1 MSSIKKVAVIGSGVM
16 GSGIAAQA
24 ANAGIDVILL
34 DILPKEGSDRDAIA
48 KGAIQR
54 MLKTNPA
61 PLMHQRNAKRIR
73 PGNVED
79 HLEWLAECDL
89 VIEVVIENL
98 EIKQALYRKIDQHR
112 KASAIVTSNTST
124 IPLAHLVDGMG
135 EDFRQHFAVT
145 HFFNP
150 PRYMRLLELVAGPDT
165 HAGVISTLRDFGDRM
180 LGKSVVGCKD
190 TPGFIAN
197 RIGIL
202 WMGVAVRFAFED
214 GLTVEEADSII
225 GKPMGIPKTGIF
237 GLLDLVGIDL
247 QPHVESSMLA
257 TLPDEDMYR
266 DIHRPSAFIEKMIAE
281 GSTGRKGKGGFYR
294 LNRAGGKKVKEALDL
309 KTGEYHPANKSSLA
323 SVEAARAGLRA
334 LVEHPDRGGQYA
346 WRVLSYT
353 LSYAAALVPQIADH
367 IHAVDEAMKNG
378 YAWKWG
384 PFELIDKLGPQWFAK
399 KLAEQGMAVPP
410 LLQQVG
416 EGSFYQVE
424 NGKLQYFGTDGAYH
438 NVDRADG
445 VLLLADIKRA
455 GERIDGNRSASLWDI
470 GDKVLCL
477 EFHSKMNAIDEGIM
491 AAASKA
497 LKIIPAQGYRA
508 LVIHNE
514 GTNFSAGANVGV
526 GLFAA
531 NIAAWPRI
539 TESVKQ
545 GQDVYKALKFAPFP
559 VVGAPSGMALGGGC
573 EVLLHC
579 DALEAH
585 AETYMGLVEVGVGL
599 VPAWGGCK
607 EMLLR
612 WSENPRH
619 PKGPMPAVSK
629 VFETVATATVG
640 KSAEESRALL
650 YLRPSDN
657 IVMNRDRLLAS
668 AKERALAMAQDYAPP
683 EPRELT
689 LPGPSG
695 EAAMTLVLNDFH
707 RAGKATDHDVTVG
720 KKLAHVL
727 AGGKVDPTETLSE
740 DKLFT
745 LERNAIVSL
754 LRTPQTLDRIEH
766 MLETGKPLRN

>member
-1 MSSIKKVAVIGSGVM
+1 MLSIKKVAVIGSGVM

-24 ANAGIDVILL
+24 ANAGLDVLLL
-34 DILPKEGSDRDAIA
+34 DIVPKDGSDRDTVA

-61 PLMHQRNAKRIR
+61 PLMHPRNAKRIQ

-89 VIEVVIENL
+89 VVEVVIENL
-98 EIKQALYRKIDQHR
+98 EIKQALYRKIDQYR
-112 KASAIVTSNTST
+112 KADCIVTSNTST
-124 IPLAHLVDGMG
+124 IPLANLVEGMPD
-135 EDFRQHFAVT
+135 DFRQHFAVT

-165 HAGVISTLRDFGDRM
+165 RNEVITTLRDFGDRM
-180 LGKSVVGCKD
+180 LGKSVVDCKD

-214 GLTVEEADSII
+214 NLTVEEADSVI

-247 QPHVESSMLA
+247 QPHVERSMLS
-257 TLPDEDMYR
+257 TLPEDDMYR
-266 DIHRPSAFIEKMIAE
+266 DIHRPSPFIEKMIAN
-281 GSTGRKGKGGFYR
+281 GYTGRKGKGGFYR
-294 LNRAGGKKVKEALDL
+294 LNRTGDKKIKEALNL
-309 KTGEYHPANKSSLA
+309 QTNEYHPADRPALA
-323 SVEAARAGLRA
+323 SVEAARTGLRA

-346 WRVLSYT
+346 WRVLSHT
-353 LSYAAALVPQIADH
+353 LSYAAALVPQIADD
-367 IHAVDEAMKNG
+367 IYAVDEAMKNG

-384 PFELIDKLGPQWFAK
+384 PFELIDKLGASWFAE
-399 KLAEQGMAVPP
+399 KLTEQGMAVPP

-416 EGSFYQVE
+416 EGSFYRIE
-424 NGKLQYFGTDGAYH
+424 NGALQHFGTDGSYH
-438 NVDRADG
+438 DVSRAEG
-445 VLLLADIKRA
+445 VLLLSDIKRA
-455 GERIDGNRSASLWDI
+455 SKQVESNRSASLWDI

-477 EFHSKMNAIDEGIM
+477 EFHSKMNAVDEGIM
-491 AAASKA
+491 AMAAKA
-497 LKIIPAQGYRA
+497 LKIIPTQGYRA

-514 GTNFSAGANVGV
+514 GANFSVGANVGL

-531 NIAAWPRI
+531 NIAAWPKI

-545 GQDVYKALKFAPFP
+545 GQDIYKALKFAPFP

-579 DALEAH
+579 DAIEAH

-629 VFETVATATVG
+629 VFETVATATVA
-640 KSAEESRALL
+640 KSAEEARSLL
-650 YLRPSDN
+650 YLRPSDG

-668 AKERALAMAQDYAPP
+668 AKDRALTMAQDYAPP
-683 EPRELT
+683 EARELT

-695 EAAMTLVLNDFH
+695 EAAMTLVLNDFQ
-707 RAGKATDHDVTVG
+707 RAGKATAHDVTVG

-727 AGGKVDPTETLSE
+727 AGGKVDPTETLTE
-740 DKLFT
+740 DKLLT
-745 LERNAIVSL
+745 LERSAIVSL

>member
-1 MSSIKKVAVIGSGVM
+1 MLSIKKVAVIGSGVM

-24 ANAGIDVILL
+24 ANAGLDVLLL
-34 DILPKEGSDRDAIA
+34 DIVPKDGSDRDTVA

-61 PLMHQRNAKRIR
+61 PLMHPRNAKRIQ

-89 VIEVVIENL
+89 VVEVVIENL
-98 EIKQALYRKIDQHR
+98 EIKQALYRKIDQYR
-112 KASAIVTSNTST
+112 KADCIVTSNTST
-124 IPLAHLVDGMG
+124 IPLANLVEGMPD
-135 EDFRQHFAVT
+135 DFRQHFAVT

-165 HAGVISTLRDFGDRM
+165 RSEVITTLRDFGDRM
-180 LGKSVVGCKD
+180 LGKSVVDCKD

-214 GLTVEEADSII
+214 NLTVEEADSVI

-247 QPHVESSMLA
+247 QPHVERSMLS
-257 TLPDEDMYR
+257 TLPEDDMYR
-266 DIHRPSAFIEKMIAE
+266 DIHRPSPFIEKMIAN
-281 GSTGRKGKGGFYR
+281 GYTGRKGKGGFYR
-294 LNRAGGKKVKEALDL
+294 LNRTGDKKIKEALNL
-309 KTGEYHPANKSSLA
+309 QTNEYHPADRPALA

-346 WRVLSYT
+346 WRVLSHT
-353 LSYAAALVPQIADH
+353 LSYAAALVPQIADD
-367 IHAVDEAMKNG
+367 IYAVDEAMKNG

-384 PFELIDKLGPQWFAK
+384 PFELIDKLGASWFAE

-416 EGSFYQVE
+416 EGSFYRIE
-424 NGKLQYFGTDGAYH
+424 NGALQHFGTDGSYH
-438 NVDRADG
+438 DVSRAEG
-445 VLLLADIKRA
+445 VLLLSDIKRA
-455 GERIDGNRSASLWDI
+455 SKQVESNRSASLWDI

-477 EFHSKMNAIDEGIM
+477 EFHSKMNAVDEGIM
-491 AAASKA
+491 AMAAKA
-497 LKIIPAQGYRA
+497 LKIIPTQGYRA

-514 GTNFSAGANVGV
+514 GANFSVGANVGL

-531 NIAAWPRI
+531 NIAAWPKI

-545 GQDVYKALKFAPFP
+545 GQDIYKALKFAPFP

-579 DALEAH
+579 DAIEAH

-629 VFETVATATVG
+629 VFETVATATVA
-640 KSAEESRALL
+640 KSAEEARSLL
-650 YLRPSDN
+650 YLRPSDG

-668 AKERALAMAQDYAPP
+668 AKDRALTMAQDYAPP
-683 EPRELT
+683 EARELT

-695 EAAMTLVLNDFH
+695 EAAMTLVLNDFQ
-707 RAGKATDHDVTVG
+707 RAGKATAHDVTVG

-727 AGGKVDPTETLSE
+727 AGGKVDPTETLTE
-740 DKLFT
+740 DKLLT
-745 LERNAIVSL
+745 LERSAIVSL

>member
-1 MSSIKKVAVIGSGVM
+1 MLSIKKVAVIGSGVM

-24 ANAGIDVILL
+24 ANAGLDVLLL
-34 DILPKEGSDRDAIA
+34 DIVPKDGSDRDTVA

-61 PLMHQRNAKRIR
+61 PLMHPRNAKRIQ

-89 VIEVVIENL
+89 VVEVVIENL
-98 EIKQALYRKIDQHR
+98 EIKQALYRKIDQYR
-112 KASAIVTSNTST
+112 KADCIVTSNTST
-124 IPLAHLVDGMG
+124 IPLANLVEGMP
-135 EDFRQHFAVT
+135 DVFRQHFAVT

-165 HAGVISTLRDFGDRM
+165 RSEVITTLRDFGDRM
-180 LGKSVVGCKD
+180 LGKSVVDCKD

-214 GLTVEEADSII
+214 NLTVEEADSVI

-247 QPHVESSMLA
+247 QPHVERSMLS
-257 TLPDEDMYR
+257 TLPEDDMYR
-266 DIHRPSAFIEKMIAE
+266 DIHRPSPFIEKMIAN
-281 GSTGRKGKGGFYR
+281 GYTGRKGKGGFYR
-294 LNRAGGKKVKEALDL
+294 LNRTGDKKIKEALNL
-309 KTGEYHPANKSSLA
+309 QTNEYHPADRPALA

-346 WRVLSYT
+346 WRVLSHT
-353 LSYAAALVPQIADH
+353 LSYAAALVPQIADD
-367 IHAVDEAMKNG
+367 IYAVDEAMKNG

-384 PFELIDKLGPQWFAK
+384 PFELIDKLGASWFAE

-416 EGSFYQVE
+416 EGSFYRIE
-424 NGKLQYFGTDGAYH
+424 NGALQHFGTDGSYH
-438 NVDRADG
+438 DVSRAEG
-445 VLLLADIKRA
+445 VLLLSDIKRA
-455 GERIDGNRSASLWDI
+455 SKQVESNRSASLWDI

-477 EFHSKMNAIDEGIM
+477 EFHSKMNAVDEGIM
-491 AAASKA
+491 AMAAKA
-497 LKIIPAQGYRA
+497 LKIIPTQGYRA

-514 GTNFSAGANVGV
+514 GANFSVGANVGL

-531 NIAAWPRI
+531 NIAAWPKI

-545 GQDVYKALKFAPFP
+545 GQDIYKALKFAPFP

-579 DALEAH
+579 DAIEAH

-629 VFETVATATVG
+629 VFETVATATVA
-640 KSAEESRALL
+640 KSAEEARSLL
-650 YLRPSDN
+650 YLRPSDG

-668 AKERALAMAQDYAPP
+668 AKDRALTMAQDYAPP
-683 EPRELT
+683 EARELT

-695 EAAMTLVLNDFH
+695 EAAMTLVLNDFQ
-707 RAGKATDHDVTVG
+707 RAGKATAHDVTVG

-727 AGGKVDPTETLSE
+727 AGGKVDPTETLTE
-740 DKLFT
+740 DKLLT
-745 LERNAIVSL
+745 LERSAIVSL

>member
-1 MSSIKKVAVIGSGVM
+1 
-16 GSGIAAQA
+16 
-24 ANAGIDVILL
+24 
-34 DILPKEGSDRDAIA
+34 
-48 KGAIQR
+48 
-54 MLKTNPA
+54 
-61 PLMHQRNAKRIR
+61 
-73 PGNVED
+73 
-79 HLEWLAECDL
+79 
-89 VIEVVIENL
+89 
-98 EIKQALYRKIDQHR
+98 
-112 KASAIVTSNTST
+112 
-124 IPLAHLVDGMG
+124 
-135 EDFRQHFAVT
+135 
-145 HFFNP
+145 
-150 PRYMRLLELVAGPDT
+150 
-165 HAGVISTLRDFGDRM
+165 
-180 LGKSVVGCKD
+180 
-190 TPGFIAN
+190 
-197 RIGIL
+197 
-202 WMGVAVRFAFED
+202 
-214 GLTVEEADSII
+214 
-225 GKPMGIPKTGIF
+225 
-237 GLLDLVGIDL
+237 
-247 QPHVESSMLA
+247 
-257 TLPDEDMYR
+257 
-266 DIHRPSAFIEKMIAE
+266 
-281 GSTGRKGKGGFYR
+281 
-294 LNRAGGKKVKEALDL
+294 
-309 KTGEYHPANKSSLA
+309 
-323 SVEAARAGLRA
+323 
-334 LVEHPDRGGQYA
+334 
-346 WRVLSYT
+346 
-353 LSYAAALVPQIADH
+353 
-367 IHAVDEAMKNG
+367 
-378 YAWKWG
+378 
-384 PFELIDKLGPQWFAK
+384 
-399 KLAEQGMAVPP
+399 MAV
-410 LLQQVG
+410 
-416 EGSFYQVE
+416 
-424 NGKLQYFGTDGAYH
+424 
-438 NVDRADG
+438 
-445 VLLLADIKRA
+445 
-455 GERIDGNRSASLWDI
+455 
-470 GDKVLCL
+470 
-477 EFHSKMNAIDEGIM
+477 
-491 AAASKA
+491 ASKA

-526 GLFAA
+526 GLFTA
-531 NIAAWPRI
+531 NIAAWPKI

-640 KSAEESRALL
+640 KSAAESRALL

-668 AKERALAMAQDYAPP
+668 AKERALAMAHDYAPP

-754 LRTPQTLDRIEH
+754 LRAPQTLDRIEH

>member
-1 MSSIKKVAVIGSGVM
+1 MLSIKKVAVIGSGVM

-24 ANAGIDVILL
+24 ANAGLDVLLL
-34 DILPKEGSDRDAIA
+34 DIVPKDGSDRDTVA

-61 PLMHQRNAKRIR
+61 PLMHPRNAKRIQ

-89 VIEVVIENL
+89 VVEVVIENL
-98 EIKQALYRKIDQHR
+98 EIKQALYRKIDQYR
-112 KASAIVTSNTST
+112 KADCIVTSNTST
-124 IPLAHLVDGMG
+124 IPLANLVEGMPD
-135 EDFRQHFAVT
+135 DFRQHFAVT

-165 HAGVISTLRDFGDRM
+165 RSEVITTLRDFGDRM
-180 LGKSVVGCKD
+180 LGKSVVDCKD

-214 GLTVEEADSII
+214 NLTVEEADSVI

-247 QPHVESSMLA
+247 QPHVERSMLS
-257 TLPDEDMYR
+257 TLPEDDMYR
-266 DIHRPSAFIEKMIAE
+266 DIHRPSPFIEKMIAN
-281 GSTGRKGKGGFYR
+281 GYTGRKGKGGFYR
-294 LNRAGGKKVKEALDL
+294 LNRTGDKKIKEALNL
-309 KTGEYHPANKSSLA
+309 QTNEYHPADRPALA
-323 SVEAARAGLRA
+323 SVEAARTGLRA

-346 WRVLSYT
+346 WRVLSHT
-353 LSYAAALVPQIADH
+353 LSYAAALVPQIADD
-367 IHAVDEAMKNG
+367 IYAVDEAMKNG

-384 PFELIDKLGPQWFAK
+384 PFELIDKLGASWFAE
-399 KLAEQGMAVPP
+399 KLTEQGMAVPP

-416 EGSFYQVE
+416 EGSFYRIE
-424 NGKLQYFGTDGAYH
+424 NGALQHFGTDGSYH
-438 NVDRADG
+438 DVSRAEG
-445 VLLLADIKRA
+445 VLLLSDIKRA
-455 GERIDGNRSASLWDI
+455 SKQVESNRSASLWDI

-477 EFHSKMNAIDEGIM
+477 EFHSKMNAVDEGIM
-491 AAASKA
+491 AMAAKA
-497 LKIIPAQGYRA
+497 LKIIPTQGYRA

-514 GTNFSAGANVGV
+514 GANFSVGANVGL

-531 NIAAWPRI
+531 NIAAWPKI

-545 GQDVYKALKFAPFP
+545 GQDIYKALKFAPFP

-579 DALEAH
+579 DAIEAH

-629 VFETVATATVG
+629 VFETVATATVA
-640 KSAEESRALL
+640 KSAEEARSLL
-650 YLRPSDN
+650 YLRPSDG

-668 AKERALAMAQDYAPP
+668 AKDRALTMAQDYAPP
-683 EPRELT
+683 EARELT

-695 EAAMTLVLNDFH
+695 EAAMTLVLNDFQ
-707 RAGKATDHDVTVG
+707 RAGKATAHDVTVG

-727 AGGKVDPTETLSE
+727 AGGKVDPTETLTE
-740 DKLFT
+740 DKLLT
-745 LERNAIVSL
+745 LERSAIVSL

>member
-1 MSSIKKVAVIGSGVM
+1 MLSIKKVAVIGSGVM

-24 ANAGIDVILL
+24 ANAGLDVLLL
-34 DILPKEGSDRDAIA
+34 DIVPKDGSDRDTVA

-61 PLMHQRNAKRIR
+61 PLMHPRNAKRIQ

-89 VIEVVIENL
+89 VVEVVIENL
-98 EIKQALYRKIDQHR
+98 EIKQALYRKIDQYR
-112 KASAIVTSNTST
+112 KADCIVTSNTST
-124 IPLAHLVDGMG
+124 IPLANLVEGMPD
-135 EDFRQHFAVT
+135 DFRQHFAVT

-165 HAGVISTLRDFGDRM
+165 RNEVITTLRDFGDRM
-180 LGKSVVGCKD
+180 LGKSVVDCKD

-214 GLTVEEADSII
+214 NLTVEEADSVI

-247 QPHVESSMLA
+247 QPHVERSMLS
-257 TLPDEDMYR
+257 TLPEDDMYR
-266 DIHRPSAFIEKMIAE
+266 DIHRPSPFIEKMIAN
-281 GSTGRKGKGGFYR
+281 GYTGRKGKGGFYR
-294 LNRAGGKKVKEALDL
+294 LNRTGDKKIKEALNL
-309 KTGEYHPANKSSLA
+309 QTNEYHPADRPALA

-346 WRVLSYT
+346 WRVLSHT
-353 LSYAAALVPQIADH
+353 LSYAAALVPQIADD
-367 IHAVDEAMKNG
+367 IYAVDEAMKNG

-384 PFELIDKLGPQWFAK
+384 PFELIDKLGASWFAE

-416 EGSFYQVE
+416 EGSFYRIE
-424 NGKLQYFGTDGAYH
+424 NGALQHFGTDGSYH
-438 NVDRADG
+438 DVSRAEG
-445 VLLLADIKRA
+445 VLLLSDIKRA
-455 GERIDGNRSASLWDI
+455 SKQVESNRSASLWDI

-477 EFHSKMNAIDEGIM
+477 EFHSKMNAVDEGIM
-491 AAASKA
+491 AMAAKA
-497 LKIIPAQGYRA
+497 LKIIPTQGYRA

-514 GTNFSAGANVGV
+514 GANFSVGANVGL

-531 NIAAWPRI
+531 NIAAWPKI

-545 GQDVYKALKFAPFP
+545 GQDIYKALKFAPFP

-579 DALEAH
+579 DAIEAH

-629 VFETVATATVG
+629 VFETVATATVA
-640 KSAEESRALL
+640 KSAEEARSLL
-650 YLRPSDN
+650 YLRPSDG

-668 AKERALAMAQDYAPP
+668 AKDRALTMAQDYAPP
-683 EPRELT
+683 EARELT

-695 EAAMTLVLNDFH
+695 EAAMTLVLNDFQ
-707 RAGKATDHDVTVG
+707 RAGKATAHDVTVG

-727 AGGKVDPTETLSE
+727 AGGKVDPTETLTE
-740 DKLFT
+740 DKLLT
-745 LERNAIVSL
+745 LERSAIVSL

>member
-1 MSSIKKVAVIGSGVM
+1 MLSIKKVAVIGSGVM

-24 ANAGIDVILL
+24 ANAGLDVLLL
-34 DILPKEGSDRDAIA
+34 DIVPKDGSDRDTVA

-61 PLMHQRNAKRIR
+61 PLMHPRNAKRIQ

-89 VIEVVIENL
+89 VVEVVIENL
-98 EIKQALYRKIDQHR
+98 EIKQALYRKIDQYR
-112 KASAIVTSNTST
+112 KADCIVTSNTST
-124 IPLAHLVDGMG
+124 IPLANLVEGMPD
-135 EDFRQHFAVT
+135 DFRQHFAVT

-165 HAGVISTLRDFGDRM
+165 RSEVITTLRDFGDRM
-180 LGKSVVGCKD
+180 LGKSVVDCKD

-214 GLTVEEADSII
+214 NLTVEEADSVI

-247 QPHVESSMLA
+247 QPHVEHSMLS
-257 TLPDEDMYR
+257 TLPEDDMYR
-266 DIHRPSAFIEKMIAE
+266 DIHRPSPFIEKMIAN
-281 GSTGRKGKGGFYR
+281 GYTGRKGKGGFYR
-294 LNRAGGKKVKEALDL
+294 LNRNGGKKIKEALNL
-309 KTGEYHPANKSSLA
+309 QTNEYHPADRPALA

-346 WRVLSYT
+346 WRVLSHT
-353 LSYAAALVPQIADH
+353 LSYAAALVPQIADD
-367 IHAVDEAMKNG
+367 IYAVDEAMKNG

-384 PFELIDKLGPQWFAK
+384 PFELIDKLGASWFAE

-416 EGSFYQVE
+416 EGSFYRIE
-424 NGKLQYFGTDGAYH
+424 NGALQHFGTDGSYH
-438 NVDRADG
+438 DVSRAEG
-445 VLLLADIKRA
+445 VLLLSDIKRA
-455 GERIDGNRSASLWDI
+455 SKQVESNRSASLWDI

-477 EFHSKMNAIDEGIM
+477 EFHSKMNAVDEGIM
-491 AAASKA
+491 AMAAKA
-497 LKIIPAQGYRA
+497 LKIIPTQGYRA

-514 GTNFSAGANVGV
+514 GANFSVGANVGL

-531 NIAAWPRI
+531 NIAAWPKI

-545 GQDVYKALKFAPFP
+545 GQDIYKALKFAPFP

-579 DALEAH
+579 DAIEAH

-629 VFETVATATVG
+629 VFETVATATVA
-640 KSAEESRALL
+640 KSAEEARSLL
-650 YLRPSDN
+650 YLRPSDG

-668 AKERALAMAQDYAPP
+668 AKDRALTMAQDYAPP
-683 EPRELT
+683 EARELT

-695 EAAMTLVLNDFH
+695 EAAMTLVLNDFQ
-707 RAGKATDHDVTVG
+707 RAGKATAHDVTVG

-727 AGGKVDPTETLSE
+727 AGGKVDPTETLTE
-740 DKLFT
+740 DKLLT
-745 LERNAIVSL
+745 LERSAIVSL

>member
-1 MSSIKKVAVIGSGVM
+1 MSSIEKMAVIGSGVM

-24 ANAGIDVILL
+24 ANAGMDVILL

-54 MLKTNPA
+54 MLKTSPA

-124 IPLAHLVDGMG
+124 IPLAHLVEGMG

-165 HAGVISTLRDFGDRM
+165 RPEVVSTLRDFGDRM
-180 LGKSVVGCKD
+180 LGKSVVDCKD

-214 GLTVEEADSII
+214 GLTVEEADAII

-257 TLPDEDMYR
+257 TLPEVDMYR
-266 DIHRPSAFIEKMIAE
+266 DIHRPSAFIEKMIAQ

-309 KTGEYHPANKSSLA
+309 KTGEYHPANQPSLA
-323 SVEAARAGLRA
+323 SVEAGRKGLRA

-346 WRVLSYT
+346 WRVLSHT

-399 KLAEQGMAVPP
+399 QLTEQGMAVPP

-424 NGKLQYFGTDGAYH
+424 NGKLQYFGTDGSYH

-491 AAASKA
+491 AVASKA

-514 GTNFSAGANVGV
+514 GTNFSVGANVGV

-531 NIAAWPRI
+531 NIAAWPKI

-668 AKERALAMAQDYAPP
+668 AKERALVMAQDYTPP

-695 EAAMTLVLNDFH
+695 EAAMTLALNDFH